1 MEALTCC
8 CPRPRPN
15 GRLDQHL
22 ITPTEWQ
29 QAWGEEVYRQWSD
42 GEGHPPIEGDV
53 VCLNWGHTP
62 FVSPYVTDPSVAWS
76 WSDKRLDP
84 QLATVWA
91 LLVIDRLTSP
101 RRWLRDVAA
110 HLRPGGLLACTFT
123 YWSAEGKDTALGHEQ
138 RERIYNLTSWREL
151 VSVDLPQLGF
161 ARFGQ
166 VDWSWKGAAC
176 EDHTIATV
184 VAVRRS
190 A

>member
-1 MEALTCC
+1 MEALTSC

-42 GEGHPPIEGDV
+42 AEGRPSV
-53 VCLNWGHTP
+53 VGPAYSLNWGHTP
-62 FVSPYVTDPSVAWS
+62 FEAPSPDFIPISAWPALPRVGLS
-76 WSDKRLDP
+76 
-84 QLATVWA
+84 AVWA
-91 LLVIDRLTSP
+91 LMVVDRLISP
-101 RRWLRDVAA
+101 RRWLRDVAL
-110 HLRPGGLLACTFT
+110 HLQPGGLLACSFA
-123 YWSAEGKDTALGHEQ
+123 YWSAEGEDTALGHEQ
-138 RERIYNLTSWREL
+138 RERIYNLASWREL
-151 VSVDLPQLGF
+151 VSVDLPQVGF